1 MKNSKHQVSLILF
14 AAMFV
19 FISCRDD
26 EDDRIGA
33 NATTADTTTTSN
45 TVESREEDFVSD
57 VLDMNAREI
66 AWLNAG
72 INKGT
77 DSELKAHAKKMLAD
91 HNTLRSELKDYAQK
105 NNIVTPDTD
114 TSNVIDMTDRYGADW
129 DAEWADEVSDDH
141 QRFVNR
147 FERAQRRIKEN
158 TALINIINK
167 ALPVLQSHLNT
178 SQQLENKLEKR
189 S

>member
-1 MKNSKHQVSLILF
+1 MKNSKHQISLILF
-14 AAMFV
+14 AAIFV

-26 EDDRIGA
+26 EDNRIGA
-33 NATTADTTTTSN
+33 NATTDTTTNSN
-45 TVESREEDFVSD
+45 ASESREEDFVTD

-72 INKGT
+72 ISKGT
-77 DSELKAHAKKMLAD
+77 DSELKAHAKKMLTD

-105 NNIVTPDTD
+105 NNINTPDTD

-141 QRFVNR
+141 QRLVNR

-158 TALINIINK
+158 TALLDIINK

>member
-1 MKNSKHQVSLILF
+1 MKNSKLQLSLILF

-19 FISCRDD
+19 FISCRDGD
-26 EDDRIGA
+26 NDRIGA
-33 NATTADTTTTSN
+33 NATTTDTTTTSY
-45 TVESREEDFVSD
+45 TSESREEDFVTD
-57 VLDMNAREI
+57 ILDMNAREI

-72 INKGT
+72 ISKGT

-91 HNTLRSELKDYAQK
+91 HNTLRSELKDYAQR
-105 NNIVTPDTD
+105 NNIHTPDTD
-114 TSNVIDMTDRYGADW
+114 TANVIDMTDRYGADW
-129 DAEWADEVSDDH
+129 DAEWADEVCDDH
-141 QRFVNR
+141 QRLVNR

-178 SQQLENKLEKR
+178 SQQLENRLEKR

>member
-1 MKNSKHQVSLILF
+1 MKNSKHQLSLILF
-14 AAMFV
+14 AAMVV
-19 FISCRDD
+19 FISCENDGGN
-26 EDDRIGA
+26 RIGA
-33 NATTADTTTTSN
+33 NATTDTTTTSG
-45 TVESREEDFVSD
+45 TTESREEDFVDD

-77 DSELKAHAKKMLAD
+77 DSELKAQAKKMLAD
-91 HNTLRSELKDYAQK
+91 HNTLRSELKDYAEK
-105 NNIVTPDTD
+105 NNIVVPDTD

-141 QRFVNR
+141 QRLVNR

-158 TALINIINK
+158 TALLNIVNK
-167 ALPVLQSHLNT
+167 TLPVLQSHLNT
-178 SQQLENKLEKR
+178 SQQLENKLEKK